1 MIAKNLHS
9 FPISL
14 TIKILFCRGAA
25 FSLSAIYLGL
35 LYGLYVPDWQF
46 EMSNTTSSVFPANHS
61 YVYMVRSLKSSW
73 LMSQFMI

>member
-46 EMSNTTSSVFPANHS
+46 EMSNIATSSVFPTNHS
-61 YVYMVRSLKSSW
+61 YVYMVRTLKFYH
-73 LMSQFMI
+73 LMSSS